1 MLIVVPV
8 LVSLPVPDVMLCKTF
23 KCDEFSKNHYFGMLQ
38 TYKKL
43 QNQFGHLNFLS

>member
-8 LVSLPVPDVMLCKTF
+8 LVSLPVADVMLCKTF
-23 KCDEFSKNHYFGMLQ
+23 KYDEFSKNHYFGMLQ
-38 TYKKL
+38 THKKL